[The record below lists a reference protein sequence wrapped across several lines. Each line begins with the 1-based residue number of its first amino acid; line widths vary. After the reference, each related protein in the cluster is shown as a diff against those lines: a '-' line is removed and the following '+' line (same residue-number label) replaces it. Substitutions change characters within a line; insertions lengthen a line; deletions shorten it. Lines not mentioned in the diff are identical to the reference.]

1 MKRVWDYNS
10 KSQEPRINS
19 GEHALHPYTIVTCT
33 SLLFVFVQ
41 LRDLQVHNYI
51 TMSRKDTDDVL
62 DFINSLPESKRGT
75 PKPTPSA
82 DTGDDLLDFLDEL
95 SAHEKAAKPSGS
107 SRGKFEP
114 KKKDTDARE
123 TLEPAAEK
131 TSSPSRDNV
140 AATSTEATAPATDA
154 TASVPGEISD
164 PEKAA
169 LAESLAANDEAEI
182 TAKSEEPVDP
192 IASISSWW
200 NAEGSSKV
208 SSLWGSLTS
217 NAHQIGE
224 TTFQLASNTSQQLS
238 HLRQKFISEHAL
250 NDSEQNI
257 GHITNRLNLILSTMS
272 QQIKEGLIDKE
283 DELLNILLVHDLAHV
298 NYLESECAYKFNKV
312 MGQVEGGIK
321 VTVNSFNHKHDDME
335 ALKYYDLGMFHGKA
349 IDGEKLCFANL
360 ESSIKDF
367 VNATTPA
374 EPSSSESRED
384 NGAEDNEAKFE
395 THDINKS
402 NIFIAIQ
409 PITTS
414 TGENT
419 RDNEGLSLIECNN
432 PESFSFTMILKDI
445 TNNITII
452 SKTQPFPLK
461 WVRWVSGDREDIDA
475 VFGAEEEN
483 DSIDP
488 SEWVKEWLKDGLT
501 LCFGVIAQEY
511 VTKRMGI

>member
-1 MKRVWDYNS
+1 
-10 KSQEPRINS
+10 
-19 GEHALHPYTIVTCT
+19 
-33 SLLFVFVQ
+33 
-41 LRDLQVHNYI
+41 
-51 TMSRKDTDDVL
+51 MSRNDTDDVL

-75 PKPTPSA
+75 PKPTPAS

-95 SAHEKAAKPSGS
+95 SAHEKAAKPTGS

-114 KKKDTDARE
+114 KKKDTEARE
-123 TLEPAAEK
+123 KPESAVEGD
-131 TSSPSRDNV
+131 SSTASPGPSANST
-140 AATSTEATAPATDA
+140 ASTIPPPSATSGASSGGPTEI
-154 TASVPGEISD
+154 GD

-169 LAESLAANDEAEI
+169 LAQSLEANDQIAAAAE
-182 TAKSEEPVDP
+182 SGEPADP
-192 IASISSWW
+192 LASISSWW
-200 NAEGSSKV
+200 NNEGSSKV

-224 TTFQLASNTSQQLS
+224 TTFQIASNTSQHLS
-238 HLRQKFISEHAL
+238 HQRHKFISEHAPS
-250 NDSEQNI
+250 DSEQHL

-272 QQIKEGLIDKE
+272 QQIKDGLIDKE
-283 DELLNILLVHDLAHV
+283 DELLNIMLVHDLAHV
-298 NYLESECAYKFNKV
+298 DYLESVCSHKFNRV

-321 VTVNSFNHKHDDME
+321 VTVNAFNHKHDDKGT
-335 ALKYYDLGMFHGKA
+335 LQFYDLDMFHGKA

-360 ESSIKDF
+360 ESSIKDY

-374 EPSSSESRED
+374 EVKAQHSEGSDTHEAQDDEIED
-384 NGAEDNEAKFE
+384 D
-395 THDINKS
+395 THRINKS

-414 TGENT
+414 TGEST
-419 RDNEGLSLIECNN
+419 RDSEGLSLIESNN
-432 PESFSFTMILKDI
+432 PDSFSFTVILKDI

-461 WVRWVSGDREDIDA
+461 WVRWVSGDRQDIDA
-475 VFGAEEEN
+475 VFGTEE

-488 SEWVKEWLKDGLT
+488 SAWVKEWLKDGLA
-501 LCFGVIAQEY
+501 LCFGVVAQEY